1 MRCKY
6 HLWRLTSNRSRRI
19 RGAFI
24 TTCGETNTLRAE
36 IVPHASPSSLLT
48 PAGSYDLS
56 AIMRQAWA
64 AARAALVPPR
74 PIRGFTPAPRP
85 TLREAFKEA
94 LRRAWDLARGQRA
107 CHRHRLAAAAEDAR
121 RSALPAVE
129 REVLALRD
137 ARAIAPMLDSDRAM
151 VAELSAIS
159 ARAAALG
166 VAL

>member
-1 MRCKY
+1 M
-6 HLWRLTSNRSRRI
+6 
-19 RGAFI
+19 
-24 TTCGETNTLRAE
+24 TTR
-36 IVPHASPSSLLT
+36 LLT
-48 PAGSYDLS
+48 PAGRFDRS

-107 CHRHRLAAAAEDAR
+107 CAEHHVATEAETAR

-137 ARAIAPMLDSDRAM
+137 ARALAPMTDSTRRM
-151 VAELSAIS
+151 VADLVAID

-166 VAL
+166 VSL

>member
-1 MRCKY
+1 MP
-6 HLWRLTSNRSRRI
+6 HLR
-19 RGAFI
+19 
-24 TTCGETNTLRAE
+24 
-36 IVPHASPSSLLT
+36 LLT
-48 PAGSYDLS
+48 PAGRFDRS

-107 CHRHRLAAAAEDAR
+107 CAEHRAAAEAETAR
-121 RSALPAVE
+121 RAIMPAVE
-129 REVLALRD
+129 REILALRD
-137 ARAIAPMLDSDRAM
+137 ARAIAPMTDSTRRM
-151 VAELSAIS
+151 VADLVAID

-166 VAL
+166 VTL

>member
-1 MRCKY
+1 MP
-6 HLWRLTSNRSRRI
+6 TP
-19 RGAFI
+19 
-24 TTCGETNTLRAE
+24 RA
-36 IVPHASPSSLLT
+36 IQRPLLT

-74 PIRGFTPAPRP
+74 PIRGFTPALRP

-107 CHRHRLAAAAEDAR
+107 CIEHHAVATAETTR
-121 RSALPAVE
+121 RSSLPAIE
-129 REVLALRD
+129 REVLNLRD
-137 ARAIAPMLDSDRAM
+137 ARAIAPMLDSDRAL
-151 VAELSAIS
+151 VAELVAID

-166 VAL
+166 VSL

>member
-1 MRCKY
+1 VR
-6 HLWRLTSNRSRRI
+6 RLL
-19 RGAFI
+19 
-24 TTCGETNTLRAE
+24 C
-36 IVPHASPSSLLT
+36 

-107 CHRHRLAAAAEDAR
+107 CHQHHAAAMAETAR
-121 RSALPAVE
+121 RSALTAVE
-129 REVLALRD
+129 REVLNLRD
-137 ARAIAPMLDSDRAM
+137 ARALAPMADSTRRM
-151 VAELSAIS
+151 VADLVAID

-166 VAL
+166 VRL

>member
-1 MRCKY
+1 M
-6 HLWRLTSNRSRRI
+6 HLSTSL
-19 RGAFI
+19 G
-24 TTCGETNTLRAE
+24 
-36 IVPHASPSSLLT
+36 LLT

-107 CHRHRLAAAAEDAR
+107 CIEHHAVATAETTR
-121 RSALPAVE
+121 RSTLPAAE
-129 REVLALRD
+129 REVLNLRD
-137 ARAIAPMLDSDRAM
+137 ARAIAPMTDSTRRM
-151 VAELSAIS
+151 VADLVAID
-159 ARAAALG
+159 AHAAALG
-166 VAL
+166 VRL

>member
-1 MRCKY
+1 M
-6 HLWRLTSNRSRRI
+6 HLSTSL
-19 RGAFI
+19 G
-24 TTCGETNTLRAE
+24 
-36 IVPHASPSSLLT
+36 LLT

-107 CHRHRLAAAAEDAR
+107 CIEHHAVATAETTR
-121 RSALPAVE
+121 RSTLPAVE
-129 REVLALRD
+129 REVLNLRD
-137 ARAIAPMLDSDRAM
+137 ARAIAPMTDSTRRM
-151 VAELSAIS
+151 VADLVAID

-166 VAL
+166 VPL

>member
-1 MRCKY
+1 MTN
-6 HLWRLTSNRSRRI
+6 RLLS
-19 RGAFI
+19 
-24 TTCGETNTLRAE
+24 
-36 IVPHASPSSLLT
+36 
-48 PAGSYDLS
+48 PAGRYDRS

-107 CHRHRLAAAAEDAR
+107 CFHHHLATAAEDAR

-137 ARAIAPMLDSDRAM
+137 ARAIAPMTDSTRAM
-151 VAELSAIS
+151 VVDLVAID
-159 ARAAALG
+159 ARALALG
-166 VAL
+166 VRL

>member
-1 MRCKY
+1 MP
-6 HLWRLTSNRSRRI
+6 HLR
-19 RGAFI
+19 
-24 TTCGETNTLRAE
+24 
-36 IVPHASPSSLLT
+36 LLT
-48 PAGSYDLS
+48 PAGRFDRS

-64 AARAALVPPR
+64 AARAALMPPR

-107 CHRHRLAAAAEDAR
+107 CAEHHAAAEAETAR

-129 REVLALRD
+129 RDALNLRD
-137 ARAIAPMLDSDRAM
+137 AHTVAPMTDSTRRM
-151 VAELSAIS
+151 VADLVAIE

-166 VAL
+166 IRL